1 MFMNQTI
8 LIALYV
14 LIRYKRTD
22 LLRVIHWGNAV
33 VFDSLNKR
41 LIEFLF
47 QVTGLHWSHYMFVHL
62 KGSSSQES
70 FALESD
76 LTCFCMFCA
85 ADSVAV
91 LLKSIK

>member
-1 MFMNQTI
+1 MSHIICSLENQSSFDSLIRTNSRVAQYVHESETT

-22 LLRVIHWGNAV
+22 LLVIHWGNAV

-47 QVTGLHWSHYMFVHL
+47 QVTGLHWSHCMFVHL
-62 KGSSSQES
+62 KGSSSQE
-70 FALESD
+70 
-76 LTCFCMFCA
+76 
-85 ADSVAV
+85 
-91 LLKSIK
+91 